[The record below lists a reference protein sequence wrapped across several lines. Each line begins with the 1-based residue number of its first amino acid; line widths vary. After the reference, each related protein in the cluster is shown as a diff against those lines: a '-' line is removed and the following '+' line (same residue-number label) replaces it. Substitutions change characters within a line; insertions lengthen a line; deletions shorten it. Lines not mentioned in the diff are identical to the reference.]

1 MNGTVLLILLAVVV
15 VGTVAVLVP
24 LGTRTWRLVQT
35 GRRTQAQLLPLA
47 DGLARRADQAAQKAV
62 ALGEKGQDLSER
74 LTELQRSIARVTVLV
89 GAMREA
95 SDRWSRLRRFV
106 R

>member
-1 MNGTVLLILLAVVV
+1 MNGTVLLILLAIVV
-15 VGTVAVLVP
+15 VGTVVALVP
-24 LGTRTWRLVQT
+24 LGTRTWRLVRT
-35 GRRTQAQLLPLA
+35 GRRAQAELVPLA
-47 DGLARRADQAAQKAV
+47 DGLARRADLAAQKAA

-74 LTELQRSIARVTVLV
+74 LTELQGSVARVTVLV

-95 SDRWSRLRRFV
+95 SDRWSRLRRYV